1 MKKINNLEY
10 QCLAYLLAFPL
21 FMGIGIS
28 KMIRDVGSDVWISMI
43 IGTILG
49 LFIIFLFKKLPN
61 KSNKYCSLIINTIFL
76 LLGTLIFNKLVGSIY
91 LSKTPNLII
100 MIPGYALLIYTVY
113 KGKEA
118 LFKTSSILIIVFML
132 LFLVAALV
140 LIPSI
145 NIDYFLPIKTNS
157 FSKIILSGVDMALL
171 STTPLVLLPNAKE
184 KLNYKNY
191 LLASVNIYII
201 IICTLGNLGV
211 DIAKIY
217 RYPEYMVFKKISLLK
232 SIENIENILFMIWI
246 ITIYNI
252 TSLASINI
260 KEDFNYYVLFGVYGI
275 VVFVAAKYLIS
286 SYKTTTFLLNYFTYI
301 LLSIVVIYII
311 GKVLKKVLK

>member
-1 MKKINNLEY
+1 MKKITNLEY

-28 KMIRDVGSDVWISMI
+28 KTIRDVGSDVWISMI
-43 IGTILG
+43 TGTVLG

-61 KSNKYCSLIINTIFL
+61 KSNKYCSLIVNATFI
-76 LLGTLIFNKLVGSIY
+76 LLGTLIFNKLVDSIY

-100 MIPGYALLIYTVY
+100 MIPEYALIIYTVY
-113 KGKEA
+113 KGKET

-132 LFLVAALV
+132 LFLFAASILT
-140 LIPSI
+140 PSI

-157 FSKIILSGVDMALL
+157 FVKIILSGVDIALL

-184 KLNYKNY
+184 KLNYKSY
-191 LLASVNIYII
+191 LLASVTIFII
-201 IICTLGNLGV
+201 IVCTLGNLGV

-232 SIENIENILFMIWI
+232 SIENIENVLFMIWI

-260 KEDFNYYVLFGVYGI
+260 KEDFNYYVLFGVYVI

-286 SYKTTTFLLNYFTYI
+286 SYKTTAFLLNYFTYV
-301 LLSIVVIYII
+301 LLGIVVIYII
-311 GKVLKKVLK
+311 GKILKKVLK

>member
-132 LFLVAALV
+132 LFLIAALV

-191 LLASVNIYII
+191 LLASVTIYII

-301 LLSIVVIYII
+301 LLIIVVIYII

>member
-1 MKKINNLEY
+1 MKKITNLEY

-171 STTPLVLLPNAKE
+171 STTPLVLLPNVKE

-191 LLASVNIYII
+191 LLASVTIYII

>member
-1 MKKINNLEY
+1 
-10 QCLAYLLAFPL
+10 
-21 FMGIGIS
+21 
-28 KMIRDVGSDVWISMI
+28 
-43 IGTILG
+43 
-49 LFIIFLFKKLPN
+49 
-61 KSNKYCSLIINTIFL
+61 
-76 LLGTLIFNKLVGSIY
+76 
-91 LSKTPNLII
+91 

-132 LFLVAALV
+132 LFLIAALV

-171 STTPLVLLPNAKE
+171 STTPLVLLPNANE

-191 LLASVNIYII
+191 LLASVTIYII

>member
-49 LFIIFLFKKLPN
+49 LFIIFLFKKIPN

-191 LLASVNIYII
+191 LLASVTIYII

>member
-1 MKKINNLEY
+1 MKKITNLEY
-10 QCLAYLLAFPL
+10 QCLTYLLAFPL

-132 LFLVAALV
+132 LFLIAALV

-191 LLASVNIYII
+191 LLASVTIYII

>member
-1 MKKINNLEY
+1 MKKITNLEY

-132 LFLVAALV
+132 LFLIAALV

-171 STTPLVLLPNAKE
+171 STTPLVLLPNVKE

-191 LLASVNIYII
+191 LLASVTIYII

>member
-171 STTPLVLLPNAKE
+171 STTPLVLLPNVKE

-191 LLASVNIYII
+191 LLASVTIYII

>member
-1 MKKINNLEY
+1 MKKITNLEY
-10 QCLAYLLAFPL
+10 QCLTYLLAFPL

-76 LLGTLIFNKLVGSIY
+76 LLGTLIFNKLIGSIY

-132 LFLVAALV
+132 FFLIAALV

-191 LLASVNIYII
+191 LLASVTIYII

>member
-1 MKKINNLEY
+1 MKKITNLEY
-10 QCLAYLLAFPL
+10 QCLAYLLSFPL

-28 KMIRDVGSDVWISMI
+28 KTIRDVGSDVWISMI
-43 IGTILG
+43 TGTVLG

-61 KSNKYCSLIINTIFL
+61 KSNKYCSLIVNTTFI

-100 MIPGYALLIYTVY
+100 MIPGYALIIYTVY
-113 KGKEA
+113 KGKET

-132 LFLVAALV
+132 LFLFAALI
-140 LIPSI
+140 LTPSI

-157 FSKIILSGVDMALL
+157 FVKIILSGVDIALL

-184 KLNYKNY
+184 KLNYKSY
-191 LLASVNIYII
+191 LLASVTIFII
-201 IICTLGNLGV
+201 IVCTLANLGV

-232 SIENIENILFMIWI
+232 SIENIENVLFMIWI

-286 SYKTTTFLLNYFTYI
+286 SYKTTTFLLNYFTYV
-301 LLSIVVIYII
+301 LLGIVVIYII
-311 GKVLKKVLK
+311 GKILKKVLK

>member
-132 LFLVAALV
+132 LFLIAALV

-171 STTPLVLLPNAKE
+171 STTPLVLLPNVKE

-191 LLASVNIYII
+191 LLASVTIYII

>member
-1 MKKINNLEY
+1 MFSSY
-10 QCLAYLLAFPL
+10 PCTPL
-21 FMGIGIS
+21 F
-28 KMIRDVGSDVWISMI
+28 
-43 IGTILG
+43 

-171 STTPLVLLPNAKE
+171 STTPLVLLPNVKE

-191 LLASVNIYII
+191 LLASVTIYII

>member
-113 KGKEA
+113 KGKKA

-132 LFLVAALV
+132 LFLIAALV

-191 LLASVNIYII
+191 LLASVTIYII

>member
-76 LLGTLIFNKLVGSIY
+76 LLGTLIFNKLIGSIY

-132 LFLVAALV
+132 LFLIAALV

-191 LLASVNIYII
+191 LLASVTIYII

>member
-1 MKKINNLEY
+1 MKKITNLEY
-10 QCLAYLLAFPL
+10 QCLTYLLAFPL

-76 LLGTLIFNKLVGSIY
+76 LLGTLIFNKLIGSIY

-132 LFLVAALV
+132 LFLIAALV

-171 STTPLVLLPNAKE
+171 STTPLVLLPNVKE

-191 LLASVNIYII
+191 LLASVTIYII

>member
-1 MKKINNLEY
+1 MKKITNLEY
-10 QCLAYLLAFPL
+10 QCLTYLLAFPL

-132 LFLVAALV
+132 LFLIAALV

-171 STTPLVLLPNAKE
+171 STTPLVLLPNVKE

-191 LLASVNIYII
+191 LLASVTIYII

>member
-191 LLASVNIYII
+191 LLASVTIYII

>member
-1 MKKINNLEY
+1 MKKITNLEY
-10 QCLAYLLAFPL
+10 QCLTYLLAFPL

-191 LLASVNIYII
+191 LLASVTIYII

-301 LLSIVVIYII
+301 LLIIVVIYII

>member
-171 STTPLVLLPNAKE
+171 STTPLLLLPNAKE

-191 LLASVNIYII
+191 LLASVTIYII

>member
-132 LFLVAALV
+132 LFLIAALV

-184 KLNYKNY
+184 KLNYNNY
-191 LLASVNIYII
+191 LLASVTIYII

>member
-1 MKKINNLEY
+1 MKKITNLEY

-76 LLGTLIFNKLVGSIY
+76 LLGTLIFNKLIGSIY

-171 STTPLVLLPNAKE
+171 STTPLVLLPNVKE

-191 LLASVNIYII
+191 LLASVTIYII

>member
-76 LLGTLIFNKLVGSIY
+76 LLGTLIFNKLIGSIY

-132 LFLVAALV
+132 LFLIAALV

-171 STTPLVLLPNAKE
+171 STTPLVLLPNVKE

-191 LLASVNIYII
+191 LLASVTIYII

>member
-132 LFLVAALV
+132 LFLIAALV

-191 LLASVNIYII
+191 LLASVTIYII

>member
-1 MKKINNLEY
+1 MKKITNLEY

-76 LLGTLIFNKLVGSIY
+76 LLGTLIFNKLIGSIY

-132 LFLVAALV
+132 LFLIAALV

-171 STTPLVLLPNAKE
+171 STTPLVLLPNVKE

-191 LLASVNIYII
+191 LLASVTIYII

-286 SYKTTTFLLNYFTYI
+286 SYKTTTFLLNYFTNI